1 MAHGA
6 PAHREQL
13 RGVRVGWG
21 MLVYVC
27 VPTLLALWHGRH
39 KRTLAR
45 NAAQITQQRQIKFCS
60 VG

>member
-1 MAHGA
+1 
-6 PAHREQL
+6 
-13 RGVRVGWG
+13 